1 MLIFRGCESV
11 TRKENMILEHA
22 HRKYPKQ
29 YEIVTNG
36 NTLNAFVR
44 RGYIKKGKYS
54 EYPQVDSEDYI
65 TDWQYKGNTYK
76 IEYFDGSIFPFVV
89 KLIAEDK

>member
-1 MLIFRGCESV
+1 
-11 TRKENMILEHA
+11 MILEHS

-44 RGYIKKGKYS
+44 RGYIEKD
-54 EYPQVDSEDYI
+54 EYCPFPQVNSDIFHTS
-65 TDWQYKGNTYK
+65 WQYKGNTYF
-76 IEYFDGSIFPFVV
+76 IQYFDGSILPFVV
-89 KLIAEDK
+89 KLIKEKGE

>member
-1 MLIFRGCESV
+1 
-11 TRKENMILEHA
+11 MILEHSD
-22 HRKYPKQ
+22 RKYPKQ

-44 RGYIKKGKYS
+44 RGYIEKD
-54 EYPQVDSEDYI
+54 EYCPFPQVNSDRY

-89 KLIAEDK
+89 KLITEVK